1 MIQTTS
7 NTIENNSELF
17 QKLTNLLEKELL
29 KTTAKKRC
37 DYQIIFNIF
46 DQFQFVETD
55 WSISELLNS
64 TQYMNQ
70 FKSEFFYSYFLSRS
84 DYENFGV
91 EQFKNLAS
99 EIVTELFAKKIDS
112 LPLENNKT
120 FKPDLSDFL
129 EMVNEVLTCEK
140 LFYRSLIKIQ
150 GLISYG
156 SYEYGVVL
164 LQLANYKMTLDRI
177 LYSDFTLKVKAKA
190 FLQFHLIENRFKF
203 KSGEL
208 IS

>member
-1 MIQTTS
+1 MICTT
-7 NTIENNSELF
+7 NNKLQSSSTLFKEL
-17 QKLTNLLEKELL
+17 TDSLEKELL
-29 KTTAKKRC
+29 KTISKKRC

-55 WSISELLNS
+55 WSIAELVNS
-64 TQYMNQ
+64 TQYSSQ
-70 FKSEFFYSYFLSRS
+70 FKSEFLYSYFLSRS
-84 DYENFGV
+84 VYENFTV
-91 EQFKNLAS
+91 EQFKTLAS

-112 LPLENNKT
+112 VTLENNKS
-120 FKPDLSDFL
+120 FKPDLLDFQEL
-129 EMVNEVLTCEK
+129 VNEVLTCEK

-177 LYSDFTLKVKAKA
+177 LSSDFNLKVKTKA
-190 FLQFHLIENRFKF
+190 FLQFHLIENRFKL
-203 KSGEL
+203 KSGQL
-208 IS
+208 I

>member
-1 MIQTTS
+1 MIRTTS

-17 QKLTNLLEKELL
+17 QKLTNLLKKELL

-55 WSISELLNS
+55 WSISELVNS

-99 EIVTELFAKKIDS
+99 EIVTELFAKKIES
-112 LPLENNKT
+112 LPLENN
-120 FKPDLSDFL
+120 
-129 EMVNEVLTCEK
+129 
-140 LFYRSLIKIQ
+140 
-150 GLISYG
+150 
-156 SYEYGVVL
+156 
-164 LQLANYKMTLDRI
+164 
-177 LYSDFTLKVKAKA
+177 
-190 FLQFHLIENRFKF
+190 RF
-203 KSGEL
+203 SGDGR
-208 IS
+208 

>member
-1 MIQTTS
+1 MIRTT
-7 NTIENNSELF
+7 NNKLQSSSKLFKELTDSL
-17 QKLTNLLEKELL
+17 KKELL
-29 KTTAKKRC
+29 KTISKKRC

-55 WSISELLNS
+55 WSITELVNS
-64 TQYMNQ
+64 TQYSEQ
-70 FKSEFFYSYFLSRS
+70 FKSEFLHSYFLSRS
-84 DYENFGV
+84 VYENFGV

-99 EIVTELFAKKIDS
+99 EIVTELFAKKIEFVT
-112 LPLENNKT
+112 LENNKS
-120 FKPDLSDFL
+120 FKPDLLDFQEL
-129 EMVNEVLTCEK
+129 VNEVLTCEK

-156 SYEYGVVL
+156 SYEYGVVQ

-177 LYSDFTLKVKAKA
+177 LSSDFNLKIKAKA
-190 FLQFHLIENRFKF
+190 FLQFHLIENRFKL

-208 IS
+208 I

>member
-1 MIQTTS
+1 MIRTT
-7 NTIENNSELF
+7 NNKTEKNSKLFKELTRSL
-17 QKLTNLLEKELL
+17 KKELL

-55 WSISELLNS
+55 WSIAELIKS
-64 TQYMNQ
+64 TQYSNQ
-70 FKSEFFYSYFLSRS
+70 LKSEFFYSYFLSRS
-84 DYENFGV
+84 VYENFGA
-91 EQFKNLAS
+91 EQFKTLAS

-112 LPLENNKT
+112 VTLENNKS
-120 FKPDLSDFL
+120 FKPDLLDFQEL
-129 EMVNEVLTCEK
+129 VNEVLTCEK

-177 LYSDFTLKVKAKA
+177 LSSDFNLKVKTKA
-190 FLQFHLIENRFKF
+190 FLQFHLIENRFKL

-208 IS
+208 I

>member
-1 MIQTTS
+1 MIRTTS

-46 DQFQFVETD
+46 NQFQFVETD
-55 WSISELLNS
+55 WSISELVNS

-99 EIVTELFAKKIDS
+99 EIVTELFAKKIES

-120 FKPDLSDFL
+120 FKPELLDFR
-129 EMVNEVLTCEK
+129 EMVDEVLTCEK
-140 LFYRSLIKIQ
+140 LFYRSLLKIQ

-156 SYEYGVVL
+156 SYEYGIVQ

-190 FLQFHLIENRFKF
+190 FFQFHLIENRFKL
-203 KSGEL
+203 KSGE
-208 IS
+208 II

>member
-1 MIQTTS
+1 MICTT
-7 NTIENNSELF
+7 NNKLQSSSTLFKEL
-17 QKLTNLLEKELL
+17 TDSLEKELL
-29 KTTAKKRC
+29 KTISKKRC

-55 WSISELLNS
+55 WSIAELVNS

-70 FKSEFFYSYFLSRS
+70 FKSDFFYSYFLSRS

-99 EIVTELFAKKIDS
+99 EIISELFAKKIDS

-120 FKPDLSDFL
+120 FKPDLSDFR
-129 EMVNEVLTCEK
+129 EMVDEVLTCEK
-140 LFYRSLIKIQ
+140 LFYRSLLKIQ

-156 SYEYGVVL
+156 SYEYGIVQ
-164 LQLANYKMTLDRI
+164 LQLANHKMTLDRI
-177 LYSDFTLKVKAKA
+177 LSSDFNLKVKTKA
-190 FLQFHLIENRFKF
+190 FLQFHLIENRFKL

-208 IS
+208 I

>member
-1 MIQTTS
+1 MILRT
-7 NTIENNSELF
+7 NNKLQSSSKLF
-17 QKLTNLLEKELL
+17 KKLTDSLEKELL
-29 KTTAKKRC
+29 KTISKKRC
-37 DYQIIFNIF
+37 DYQIIFNVF

-55 WSISELLNS
+55 WTISELVNS
-64 TQYMNQ
+64 THYMNQ
-70 FKSEFFYSYFLSRS
+70 FKSEFFHSYFLSRS
-84 DYENFGV
+84 VYENFGA
-91 EQFKNLAS
+91 EQFKTLAS

-112 LPLENNKT
+112 VTLENNKS
-120 FKPDLSDFL
+120 FKPDLLDFQEL
-129 EMVNEVLTCEK
+129 VNEVLTCEK

-177 LYSDFTLKVKAKA
+177 LSSDFNLKVKAKA
-190 FLQFHLIENRFKF
+190 FLQFHLIENRFKL

-208 IS
+208 I

>member
-1 MIQTTS
+1 MICTT
-7 NTIENNSELF
+7 NNKLQSSSTLFKEL
-17 QKLTNLLEKELL
+17 TDSLEKELL
-29 KTTAKKRC
+29 KTISKKRC

-55 WSISELLNS
+55 WSIAELVNR
-64 TQYMNQ
+64 TQYSNQ
-70 FKSEFFYSYFLSRS
+70 FKSEFLHSYFLSRS
-84 DYENFGV
+84 VYENFGV
-91 EQFKNLAS
+91 EQFKTLAS

-112 LPLENNKT
+112 VTLENNKS
-120 FKPDLSDFL
+120 FKPDLLDFQEL
-129 EMVNEVLTCEK
+129 VNEVLTCEK

-177 LYSDFTLKVKAKA
+177 LSSDFNLKVKTKA
-190 FLQFHLIENRFKF
+190 FLQFHLIENRFKL

-208 IS
+208 I